1 MTAANVRR
9 FSAGQVMTVLVG
21 SADRP
26 FCTWGQLLDVLGWLL
41 QDVPAHDRV
50 DAAIDYCRSSV
61 QAKHPDLVG
70 VQAPPAGA
78 SDAHL
83 LGWLA
88 DIEERFGGPD
98 RSFELAPIVDAATA
112 PPEEAEPDV

>member
-1 MTAANVRR
+1 MTAPQARS

-21 SADRP
+21 SSERP

-41 QDVPAHDRV
+41 QDVPLADRV
-50 DAAIDYCRSSV
+50 DAAIERARDGAAR
-61 QAKHPDLVG
+61 QHPDLVAYT
-70 VQAPPAGA
+70 APPAGA

-88 DIEERFGGPD
+88 DIEERHGD
-98 RSFELAPIVDAATA
+98 ELREFELVPLVGRGEPEEEVDA
-112 PPEEAEPDV
+112 DV